1 MPFLPSGSCSFV
13 RFGVNATRP
22 RNFNTDHLDSLR
34 LHPGIRS
41 GDAELGWAAGD
52 HVLDADFTEMK
63 QIWPDHLAWDLCVK
77 TDKLPADLMK
87 AYYEVELKALCRDN
101 PSGLP
106 SARQK
111 REAKES
117 ARERLE
123 QEAKD
128 GRFVKRSLKNCLW
141 DGLRNEVFF
150 GSTSAADHDRFA
162 TLFEKSFG
170 AELDLIT
177 AGTLA
182 LKLHPEAKDEHLSQF
197 VPYVTPEEAGWCPND
212 AVPDF
217 LGNEFLLWLWFTGD
231 IDTDTI
237 KLPDD
242 SDLTF
247 MFSGGV
253 KVEDPRSISGRGT
266 LNSDSAVRLPEAKVA
281 VKHGKLPRQAA
292 LTFVRHDE
300 QFGLILQAESLAVTS
315 CKLPKPP
322 EDIVEHRARLEHRL
336 QALHDLAETIDLLFA
351 AFLNVRLSPM
361 WPMHLSNIQGWL
373 KRAGQ
378 RSAA

>member
-22 RNFNTDHLDSLR
+22 RNFNTDHLDLLR

-63 QIWPDHLAWDLCVK
+63 QIWPDH
-77 TDKLPADLMK
+77 
-87 AYYEVELKALCRDN
+87 
-101 PSGLP
+101 
-106 SARQK
+106 
-111 REAKES
+111 
-117 ARERLE
+117 
-123 QEAKD
+123 
-128 GRFVKRSLKNCLW
+128 
-141 DGLRNEVFF
+141 
-150 GSTSAADHDRFA
+150 
-162 TLFEKSFG
+162 
-170 AELDLIT
+170 
-177 AGTLA
+177 
-182 LKLHPEAKDEHLSQF
+182 
-197 VPYVTPEEAGWCPND
+197 PYVTPEEAGWCPND

>member
-13 RFGVNATRP
+13 RFAVNAARP
-22 RNFNTDHLDSLR
+22 RSFGTDHLDSLR
-34 LHPGIRS
+34 LHPGVRS
-41 GDAELGWAAGD
+41 DGAEIDWAAGD
-52 HVLDADFTEMK
+52 HVLDKDFTELK
-63 QIWPDHLAWDLCVK
+63 QVWPDHLAWDLRIK
-77 TDKLPADLMK
+77 TDKLPTDLMK

-101 PSGLP
+101 PSGFP

-111 REAKES
+111 REAKEA

-123 QEAKD
+123 HEARD
-128 GRFVKRSLKNCLW
+128 GRFVKRSVKPCLW

-150 GSTSAADHDRFA
+150 GSTSAADHDRLM

-170 AELDLIT
+170 PELDLIT

-182 LKLHPEAKDEHLSQF
+182 LKLYPEAKDERLSQF
-197 VPYVTPEEAGWCPND
+197 VPDVTPEEAGWCPD
-212 AVPDF
+212 DQVPDF
-217 LGNEFLLWLWFTGD
+217 LGNEFLLWLWYTGD

-237 KLPDD
+237 KLGDE
-242 SDLTF
+242 SDVTF

-253 KVEDPRSISGRGT
+253 KVEDPKSISGRGT

-292 LTFVRHDE
+292 LTLVRHGE
-300 QFGLILQAESLAVTS
+300 QYGLILQAETLAVTS

-336 QALHDLAETIDLLFA
+336 QAIHDLAETIDLLYA
-351 AFLNVRLSPM
+351 AFLAQRMSPM

-373 KRAGQ
+373 KRAGA